1 MQLSNHM
8 RVTVILSDED
18 AEVFEAY
25 CEQQGYKKS
34 TLINRLIREHIENSG
49 YKHQRELFDGKPT
62 EGETK

>member
-1 MQLSNHM
+1 M

-34 TLINRLIREHIENSG
+34 TLINRLIREHIENEG
-49 YKHQRELFDGKPT
+49 FKHQRKLFDSKPS
-62 EGETK
+62 EREDK